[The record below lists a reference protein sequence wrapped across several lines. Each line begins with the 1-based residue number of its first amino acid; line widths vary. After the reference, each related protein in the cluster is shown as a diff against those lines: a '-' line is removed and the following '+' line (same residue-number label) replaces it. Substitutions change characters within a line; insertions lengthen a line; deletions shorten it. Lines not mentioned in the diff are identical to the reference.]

1 MKSHMRGRG
10 GALVVGAGVL
20 ASAVLASSVLAGVGP
35 VRTRDAAVKPT
46 PVVRMDKAATDVT
59 ILDGKAIV
67 QEMRK
72 SRGRGLFVHLWAS
85 WCGPCLEELP
95 LVDVFARVV
104 RERGGTFL
112 SVSLDDVRR
121 GAHVAEVL
129 KRHAPTLT
137 PYVARFDDPDQFMSL
152 FSPTWQGAIPAL
164 FGFGA
169 DGRLR
174 GSLVGE
180 VDPDD
185 LDELLAEIA
194 PKGKTGARG
203 PANDAD

>member
-1 MKSHMRGRG
+1 MKEHLTGRRGVALLLGAAVIG
-10 GALVVGAGVL
+10 GVVLSDA
-20 ASAVLASSVLAGVGP
+20 GP
-35 VRTRDAAVKPT
+35 VRARGAGAKPT
-46 PVVRMDKAATDVT
+46 PVVKMEKAVAEVT
-59 ILDGKAIV
+59 ILDGKAIL

-104 RERGGTFL
+104 RERGATFL

-121 GAHVAEVL
+121 GSHVAEVL
-129 KRHAPTLT
+129 RKRAPTLT

-152 FSPTWQGAIPAL
+152 FSPNWQGAIPAL
-164 FGFGA
+164 FGFDA

-180 VDPDD
+180 VDPDE
-185 LDELLAEIA
+185 LDQLLAEIA
-194 PKGKTGARG
+194 PRG
-203 PANDAD
+203 RAKSPAPAQREE

>member
-1 MKSHMRGRG
+1 MTEPGRRRRVLLAL
-10 GALVVGAGVL
+10 GAAV
-20 ASAVLASSVLAGVGP
+20 SAVVVSGASP
-35 VRTRDAAVKPT
+35 VRARETGARGKST
-46 PVVRMDKAATDVT
+46 PVVKMEKAAAEVT

-104 RERGGTFL
+104 RERGATFL

-121 GAHVAEVL
+121 GGHVAEVL
-129 KRHAPTLT
+129 RKRAPTLT
-137 PYVARFDDPDQFMSL
+137 PYLARFDDPDQFMSL

-174 GSLVGE
+174 GTLVGE

-185 LDELLAEIA
+185 LDALLAEIA
-194 PKGKTGARG
+194 PRGGAKV
-203 PANDAD
+203 PASREE

>member
-1 MKSHMRGRG
+1 MKEHLTGRRGVALLLSAAVIG
-10 GALVVGAGVL
+10 GVVLSDA
-20 ASAVLASSVLAGVGP
+20 GP
-35 VRTRDAAVKPT
+35 VRARGTRAKPT
-46 PVVRMDKAATDVT
+46 PVVKMEKAVAEVT
-59 ILDGKAIV
+59 ILDGKAIL

-104 RERGGTFL
+104 RERGATFL

-121 GAHVAEVL
+121 GSHVAEVL
-129 KRHAPTLT
+129 RRHAPTLT
-137 PYVARFDDPDQFMSL
+137 PYVARFDDPDQFMAL
-152 FSPTWQGAIPAL
+152 FSPNWQGAIPAL

-185 LDELLAEIA
+185 LDALLAEIA
-194 PKGKTGARG
+194 PRG
-203 PANDAD
+203 GNRAATPAQREE

>member
-1 MKSHMRGRG
+1 MRVLMGLRPG
-10 GALVVGAGVL
+10 VALALGALVLAG
-20 ASAVLASSVLAGVGP
+20 ASAGGAVRVREASAKALP
-35 VRTRDAAVKPT
+35 VTRMEKAV
-46 PVVRMDKAATDVT
+46 TDVTNVT
-59 ILDGKAIV
+59 ILDGKGIA

-72 SRGRGLFVHLWAS
+72 ARGHGLFVHVWAS

-104 RERGGTFL
+104 RERGATFL

-129 KRHAPTLT
+129 RRKAPGLT
-137 PYVARFDDPDQFMSL
+137 PFVARFDDPDQFMSL
-152 FSPTWQGAIPAL
+152 LSPRWQGAIPAL

-174 GSLVGE
+174 GTVVGE
-180 VDPDD
+180 PDPDD

-194 PKGKTGARG
+194 PRTGAPVAAPPVRR
-203 PANDAD
+203 P